1 MWQDKRTLIAKSV
14 DDLGDQFRPAM
25 RTGWLSYIRRN
36 YPEDAAAGA
45 GHAEGDDMLV
55 LPDWVHAAAG
65 CYKHRSPVMDD
76 AIGLISAMNSNPNR
90 KKIVLQ

>member
-1 MWQDKRTLIAKSV
+1 VWQDKRTLIAKSV

-55 LPDWVHAAAG
+55 LLD
-65 CYKHRSPVMDD
+65 
-76 AIGLISAMNSNPNR
+76 
-90 KKIVLQ
+90 